1 MVGPEYTT
9 IHINASNPDGTYY
22 SVYDVYRSVGSCL
35 VEHWDCIQ
43 QVVINNET
51 VSPHPYF

>member
-9 IHINASNPDGTYY
+9 IHIKALNKGGPSF
-22 SVYDVYRSVGSCL
+22 SVYDVYRTKGSCII
-35 VEHWDCIQ
+35 EHWDGMQ
-43 QVVINNET
+43 EMETDT